1 MNYVQSQGT
10 TAPMPQQMPQS
21 QQNYVTQQAYAPQQI
36 QPPQQV
42 QQSQGGINFYGV
54 NLNPQDAQ
62 VINQMYGT
70 ACQTLGLQLS
80 DQATI
85 AKSLFFGARDL
96 FKTIYVN
103 QISSQRGESP
113 KTPDYELAQTCF
125 EQTFGSVGKLK
136 VSELQ
141 LCCVMKAMAPSL
153 LPDLVND
160 PEPHALIKEYILEH
174 NWMSQNVRQ
183 NSSGISRSNGN
194 GNGNTYAN
202 PFDGGAQS
210 KAAAAVAAG
219 FVPQQQP
226 VGFVPQQV
234 TSYAQP
240 QQTAQAVMGAM
251 PGYGG

>member
-1 MNYVQSQGT
+1 MNYVQPQGAP
-10 TAPMPQQMPQS
+10 APMPQQMQQPQ
-21 QQNYVTQQAYAPQQI
+21 QGYVAQQAYAPQGV
-36 QPPQQV
+36 PAPQQV
-42 QQSQGGINFYGV
+42 QQSQGSINFYGT

-62 VINQMYGT
+62 VINQMYGA

-113 KTPDYELAQTCF
+113 KTPDYEQAQTCF

-141 LCCVMKAMAPSL
+141 LCCVMKAVAPSL
-153 LPDLVND
+153 LPDLVNGS
-160 PEPHALIKEYILEH
+160 EPHALIKEYILEH

-183 NSSGISRSNGN
+183 NSSGISRSSGN

-210 KAAAAVAAG
+210 KAAAAAG
-219 FVPQQQP
+219 FVPQQQS

-234 TSYAQP
+234 TSYTQP
-240 QQTAQAVMGAM
+240 QQVAQAVMQTM